1 MEKINHLIK
10 SADTQ
15 VGPMDPS
22 RTESSPRTLVD
33 VEGLRSRCLGGAGG
47 ASPNIDDLLRPA
59 RTTWQGTTTEATCKN
74 LGVPLVAT
82 HEM

>member
-10 SADTQ
+10 SADIQ

-47 ASPNIDDLLRPA
+47 ASPNIDDLLRQRERRGKAPPPRRPA
-59 RTTWQGTTTEATCKN
+59 KTWGC
-74 LGVPLVAT
+74 P
-82 HEM
+82 